1 MNIKI
6 EIKDTE
12 KIDQF
17 TNWIGSDNV
26 LQGIEFCVML
36 MDNNNFIH
44 PVYVTKNS
52 SSHTYCIV
60 SSELFF
66 HKSVRDNIT
75 IEELNGYLKDI
86 INNILKVLYID
97 VDIMYHIG
105 RMGIAYKD
113 ERKRLWMGGKYNI
126 PKKVINT
133 KKITVVKTECY
144 NLQFEKEKDR
154 NEYIDEALQ
163 RINNTLEA
171 GINKNKKC
179 KLELKKDIQKGIS
192 IDGKY
197 QVSIYFV
204 IYDTSGYLK
213 NSSVISF

>member
-26 LQGIEFCVML
+26 GQGIEFCVML

-75 IEELNGYLKDI
+75 IEELRTYGMN
-86 INNILKVLYID
+86 
-97 VDIMYHIG
+97 
-105 RMGIAYKD
+105 
-113 ERKRLWMGGKYNI
+113 RLNRGEIKGWYVETDGGE
-126 PKKVINT
+126 VI
-133 KKITVVKTECY
+133 
-144 NLQFEKEKDR
+144 EKH
-154 NEYIDEALQ
+154 
-163 RINNTLEA
+163 TH
-171 GINKNKKC
+171 
-179 KLELKKDIQKGIS
+179 
-192 IDGKY
+192 
-197 QVSIYFV
+197 V
-204 IYDTSGYLK
+204 IC
-213 NSSVISF
+213 